1 MFVCKLTDS
10 IFMVAMQRDFYIHL
24 YLNNRKYMSIRA
36 FVCSNCSVDR
46 TFTRIFFLRS
56 RRYLKDMYFIE
67 SYDFRTVHMD
77 WLVTRE
83 NDLDYFLLLIID
95 CLFLR
100 LVFIVK
106 CFVFTVQFC
115 KTIYLQLEL
124 IVNGSLQ

>member
-1 MFVCKLTDS
+1 
-10 IFMVAMQRDFYIHL
+10 
-24 YLNNRKYMSIRA
+24 
-36 FVCSNCSVDR
+36 
-46 TFTRIFFLRS
+46 
-56 RRYLKDMYFIE
+56 
-67 SYDFRTVHMD
+67 MD
-77 WLVTRE
+77 WLATRE

-124 IVNGSLQ
+124 IANGSLQ